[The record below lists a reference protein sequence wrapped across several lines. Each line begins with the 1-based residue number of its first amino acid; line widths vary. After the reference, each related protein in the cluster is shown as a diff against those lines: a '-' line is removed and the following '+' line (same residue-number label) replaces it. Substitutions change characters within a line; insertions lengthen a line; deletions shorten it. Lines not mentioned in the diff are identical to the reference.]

1 MTAIVPG
8 RSAGDLWA
16 ITSFFNPVGYRRRY
30 ANYRRFRDALGV
42 PLLAVELGY
51 GEAFELAGDDAEL
64 VLRLRAGDV
73 LWQKE
78 RLLNLAVAALPASC
92 RKVVWVDCDILFE
105 DADWHEKTR
114 AALDRFALVQPFSS
128 ADRTPAGWRPGTAAP
143 PTEALRSA
151 PALIAS
157 GMSVAVCMGS
167 RSSDIGCAHGYAW
180 AAHRDLLERHLLYDA
195 CIVGGGDTAMM
206 RAAYGRFDD
215 TARYLYM
222 NAARVEHYFDWA
234 RRFHADVGGS
244 VGHVEG
250 TVFHLW
256 HGETANRRY
265 AQRQQDLSGFDFD
278 PAEDIAVDRNG
289 AWRWSSDKPAMH
301 ASVRAYFA
309 SRCEDGVSSAAGALV
324 DSREA

>member
-1 MTAIVPG
+1 MRAIVPG
-8 RSAGDLWA
+8 PSDLWA
-16 ITSFFNPVGYRRRY
+16 ITCFFNPVGYRRRY
-30 ANYRRFRDALGV
+30 ANYRRFREHLNV

-51 GEAFELAGDDAEL
+51 RDGFELRDDDAEL
-64 VLRLRAGDV
+64 VIRLRAHDV

-92 RKVVWVDCDILFE
+92 RKVVCVDCDILFD
-105 DADWHEKTR
+105 DADWHEKTS
-114 AALDRFALVQPFSS
+114 AALDRFALVQPFSL
-128 ADRTPAGWRPGTAAP
+128 ADRTPPDWTPGTAAP
-143 PTEALRSA
+143 PTEPLQSA
-151 PALIAS
+151 PALIAA

-167 RSSDIGCAHGYAW
+167 RASEIGCAHGYAW
-180 AAHRDLLERHLLYDA
+180 ASHRDLLERHRFYDA

-234 RRFHADVGGS
+234 RPFHADVGGS
-244 VGHVEG
+244 VGHVDG

-301 ASVRAYFA
+301 ASVQAYFS
-309 SRCEDGVSSAAGALV
+309 SRREDGVSSAADALA
-324 DSREA
+324 DTR